1 MLPIRDARPLRPI
14 LHSQFSIRNFM
25 SRVIKFLSSLKLT
38 VVLLALGLV
47 LVFVGTLAQVHEGL
61 YNAQT
66 RFFKSW
72 IVIGATLFG
81 TKLPWLILPGG
92 YTLGSALLVSLTT
105 AHFTR
110 FHWTWRRSGIFM
122 THLGVILLL
131 LGQLG
136 TDMLSTESSMRI
148 EEGETRNY
156 SEDFHVNELAFVN
169 QSLADDYEVVAIPES
184 HLAAKGEIHH
194 PSLPFT
200 VKIRE
205 HWPNAVL
212 MNIPPVG
219 SVPVPATDGVFT
231 NHGVAA
237 VIAENANRETRAAVW
252 FEVLGSNGVT
262 ATLLVGAPLRG
273 EPETERA
280 TFTHAGHTYSASL
293 LFAPAMGGNMLAIA
307 DTAARATRPAMIPE
321 ADLKG
326 EVTREELPFKL
337 RVRQFWPRAELHE
350 QLPANAVLRPATHG
364 KMSKAAVVPQ
374 PLVTDM
380 SGRNLPAAVVE
391 VIAGGKSLGVWLT
404 SARHN
409 KLQQEF
415 EVDGKSYEVSLRFKR
430 FYQPYSLTLLKF
442 THERYP
448 GTDLPKD
455 FRSRVRIDHPA
466 KAERRETEI
475 FMNNPLRYAGLTYYQ
490 ASFEPG
496 DTVTIFQ
503 IVKNPSYLTPY
514 FACVMVGLGLVV
526 QFLIHLVGFARK
538 RITPVPAAVA
548 PAKQNQPRKGAEV
561 AKK

>member
-1 MLPIRDARPLRPI
+1 
-14 LHSQFSIRNFM
+14 M
-25 SRVIKFLSSLKLT
+25 SRVIKFLASLKLT

-47 LVFVGTLAQVHEGL
+47 LIFIGTLAQVHEGL
-61 YNAQT
+61 YNAQA

-72 IVIGATLFG
+72 FVVGATLFG
-81 TKLPWLILPGG
+81 TKMPWLILPGG
-92 YTLGSALLVSLTT
+92 YTIGSALLVSLLT

-110 FHWTWRRSGIFM
+110 FKWTWRRSGIFM

-136 TDMLSTESSMRI
+136 TDMLSTESSMRL

-169 QSLADDYEVVAIPES
+169 QSLPNDNEIVAIPES
-184 HLAAKGEIHH
+184 FLAAKGEIRNA
-194 PSLPFT
+194 SLPFT

-212 MNIPPVG
+212 MNIPPEDA
-219 SVPVPATDGVFT
+219 VPVPATDGIFT
-231 NHGVAA
+231 NYVVAA
-237 VIAENANRETRAAVW
+237 VIAENAGRETRAAVW
-252 FEVLGSNGVT
+252 FEVLGSNGGV
-262 ATLLVGAPLRG
+262 ATLLVAAPLRG
-273 EPETERA
+273 ERETERA
-280 TFTHAGHTYSASL
+280 TFTHAGRTFSASL

-307 DTAARATRPAMIPE
+307 DNSNSAGRPAMIPE
-321 ADLKG
+321 VDLKG
-326 EVTREELPFKL
+326 EITRPELPFKL
-337 RVRQFWPRAELHE
+337 RIRKFWPLAEVWE
-350 QLPANAVLRPATHG
+350 KLPANAVLRPATDG
-364 KMSKAAVVPQ
+364 RMTNAAVVPQ

-391 VIAGGKSLGVWLT
+391 LLAGGKSLGVWLT
-404 SARHN
+404 SARHS
-409 KLQQEF
+409 KLEQTV
-415 EVDGKSYEVSLRFKR
+415 EVDGKSYEFALRFKR
-430 FYQPYSLTLLKF
+430 FYKPYSLTLLDF

-466 KAERRETEI
+466 KSERRETEI
-475 FMNNPLRYAGLTYYQ
+475 FMNNPLRYEGLTFYQ

-503 IVKNPSYLTPY
+503 IVKNPGWLTPY
-514 FACVMVGLGLVV
+514 LACALVGLGLAV
-526 QFLIHLVGFARK
+526 QFMIHLVEFARK
-538 RITPVPAAVA
+538 RATPA
-548 PAKQNQPRKGAEV
+548 PAPVAATKGKKSQPQKGAEV

>member
-1 MLPIRDARPLRPI
+1 MFDRL
-14 LHSQFSIRNFM
+14 
-25 SRVIKFLSSLKLT
+25 IKFLSSLKLT

-61 YNAQT
+61 YNAQA

-72 IVIGATLFG
+72 FVFGATLFG
-81 TKLPWLILPGG
+81 VKMPWLILPGG
-92 YTLGSALLVSLTT
+92 YTIGSALFASLVT

-110 FHWTWRRSGIFM
+110 FHWSWRRSGIFM

-136 TDMLSTESSMRI
+136 TDMLSTESSMRL

-169 QSLADDYEVVAIPES
+169 QSLPNDFEVVAIPES
-184 HLAAKGEIHH
+184 HLAAKGEIRHT
-194 PSLPFT
+194 SLPFT

-205 HWPNAVL
+205 HWVNAVL
-212 MNIPPVG
+212 MNIPPAG
-219 SVPVPATDGVFT
+219 SVPVSATDGVFT
-231 NHGVAA
+231 NHVVAA

-252 FEVLGSNGVT
+252 FDVLGSNGVT
-262 ATLLVGAPLRG
+262 ATLLVAAPLRG
-273 EPETERA
+273 ERETERA
-280 TFTHAGHTYSASL
+280 TFIHAGRTYSASL

-307 DTAARATRPAMIPE
+307 DNSDRAGRPAMIPE

-326 EVTREELPFKL
+326 EVTRPELPFKL

-350 QLPANAVLRPATHG
+350 KLPANAVLRPATDG
-364 KMSKAAVVPQ
+364 KMSKAAVVPL
-374 PLVTDM
+374 PPVTDM

-391 VIAGGKSLGVWLT
+391 LLAGGKSLGVWLT
-404 SARHN
+404 SARHSQ
-409 KLQQEF
+409 LVQTV
-415 EVDGKSYEVSLRFKR
+415 EVDGKTYEFALRFKR
-430 FYQPYSLTLLKF
+430 FYKPYSLTLLDF

-466 KAERRETEI
+466 KNERRETEI
-475 FMNNPLRYAGLTYYQ
+475 FMNNPLRYEGLTFYQ

-503 IVKNPSYLTPY
+503 IVKNPSWLTPY
-514 FACVMVGLGLVV
+514 FACLMVGLGLTV
-526 QFLIHLVGFARK
+526 QFMIHLVEFIQKRK
-538 RITPVPAAVA
+538 TPAPAAA
-548 PAKQNQPRKGAEV
+548 TTNTAKAKSNQPRKNTEV

>member
-1 MLPIRDARPLRPI
+1 
-14 LHSQFSIRNFM
+14 M

-47 LVFVGTLAQVHEGL
+47 LVFIGTLAQVHEGL
-61 YNAQT
+61 YNAQA

-81 TKLPWLILPGG
+81 VKLPWLILPGG
-92 YTLGSALLVSLTT
+92 YAIGSALFASLVT

-110 FHWTWRRSGIFM
+110 FKWTWRRSGIFM

-136 TDMLSTESSMRI
+136 TDMLSTESSMRL

-169 QSLADDYEVVAIPES
+169 QSLPNDFEVVAIPES
-184 HLAAKGEIHH
+184 HLAAKGEIRHA
-194 PSLPFT
+194 SLPFT

-212 MNIPPVG
+212 MNIPPFG

-231 NHGVAA
+231 NYSVAA
-237 VIAENANRETRAAVW
+237 VIPENANRETRAVVW

-262 ATLLVGAPLRG
+262 DTLLVAAPLRG
-273 EPETERA
+273 ERETERS
-280 TFTHAGHTYSASL
+280 TFTHAGKTFSASL
-293 LFAPAMGGNMLAIA
+293 LFAPAMGGNMLTIGA
-307 DTAARATRPAMIPE
+307 DADRASRPAMIPE

-326 EVTREELPFKL
+326 EITREELPFKL
-337 RVRQFWPRAELHE
+337 RIRQFWPRAELHE

-380 SGRNLPAAVVE
+380 SGRNLPAATVE
-391 VIAGGKSLGVWLT
+391 VLAGGKSLGIWLT

-430 FYQPYSLTLLKF
+430 FYKPYSLTLLDF

-448 GTDLPKD
+448 GTELPKD

-475 FMNNPLRYAGLTYYQ
+475 FMNNPLRYEGLTYYQ

-496 DTVTIFQ
+496 DTVTVFQ
-503 IVKNPSYLTPY
+503 IVKNPNWLTPY
-514 FACVMVGLGLVV
+514 LACLLVGLGLAV
-526 QFLIHLVGFARK
+526 QFLIHLVEFARK
-538 RITPVPAAVA
+538 RATPAPVVEAAA
-548 PAKQNQPRKGAEV
+548 AAKGKKSQPQTGAEV

>member
-1 MLPIRDARPLRPI
+1 
-14 LHSQFSIRNFM
+14 M

-47 LVFVGTLAQVHEGL
+47 LVFIGTLAQVHEGL

-72 IVIGATLFG
+72 FVFGATLFG
-81 TKLPWLILPGG
+81 VKMPWLILPGG
-92 YTLGSALLVSLTT
+92 YTIGSALFASLVT

-110 FHWTWRRSGIFM
+110 FHWSWRRSGIFM

-136 TDMLSTESSMRI
+136 TDMLSTESSMRL

-169 QSLADDYEVVAIPES
+169 QSLPNDFEVVDIPES
-184 HLAAKGEIHH
+184 HLAGKGELRHA
-194 PSLPFT
+194 SLPFT
-200 VKIRE
+200 VKIQQ
-205 HWPNAVL
+205 HWVNALL
-212 MNIPPVG
+212 MNIPPADA
-219 SVPVPATDGVFT
+219 VPAPATDGVFT
-231 NHGVAA
+231 NHVVAA
-237 VIAENANRETRAAVW
+237 VSADGPGRETRAAVW
-252 FEVLGSNGVT
+252 FDVLGANGVA

-273 EPETERA
+273 ERETERA
-280 TFTHAGHTYSASL
+280 TFVHAGRTYSASL

-307 DTAARATRPAMIPE
+307 DNSDRSGRPAMIPE

-326 EVTREELPFKL
+326 EVTRPELPFKL

-350 QLPANAVLRPATHG
+350 QLPANAVLRPATDG
-364 KMSKAAVVPQ
+364 KMSKAAVVPL
-374 PLVTDM
+374 PPVTDM
-380 SGRNLPAAVVE
+380 SNRNLPAAVVE
-391 VIAGGKSLGVWLT
+391 VLAGGKSLGVWLT
-404 SARHN
+404 SARHSQ
-409 KLQQEF
+409 LVQTVEA
-415 EVDGKSYEVSLRFKR
+415 DGKTYEFALRFKR
-430 FYQPYSLTLLKF
+430 FYKPYSLTLLDF

-466 KAERRETEI
+466 KSERRETEI
-475 FMNNPLRYAGLTYYQ
+475 FMNNPLRYEGLTFYQ

-503 IVKNPSYLTPY
+503 IVKNPSWLTPY
-514 FACVMVGLGLVV
+514 FACLMVGLGLTV
-526 QFLIHLVGFARK
+526 QFMIHLVEFIQKRK
-538 RITPVPAAVA
+538 TPAPAAATVST
-548 PAKQNQPRKGAEV
+548 AKAKNNQPRKNAEV

>member
-1 MLPIRDARPLRPI
+1 
-14 LHSQFSIRNFM
+14 M

-61 YNAQT
+61 YNAQA

-81 TKLPWLILPGG
+81 TKMPWLILPGG
-92 YTLGSALLVSLTT
+92 YAIGSALFVSLVT

-110 FHWTWRRSGIFM
+110 FHWSWRRSGIFM

-136 TDMLSTESSMRI
+136 TDMLSTESSMRV

-169 QSLADDYEVVAIPES
+169 QSLPNDFEVVAIPES
-184 HLAAKGEIHH
+184 HIAAKGEIRHA
-194 PSLPFT
+194 SLPFT
-200 VKIRE
+200 VKIRQ

-212 MNIPPVG
+212 MNIPPADA
-219 SVPVPATDGVFT
+219 VPVPATDGVFM
-231 NHGVAA
+231 NHVVAA
-237 VIAENANRETRAAVW
+237 VIAENATRETRAAVW

-262 ATLLVGAPLRG
+262 ATLLVAAPLPDER
-273 EPETERA
+273 ETERA
-280 TFTHAGHTYSASL
+280 TFVHAGRTYSASL
-293 LFAPAMGGNMLAIA
+293 LFAPAMGGNMLAIG
-307 DTAARATRPAMIPE
+307 DNSDRGSRPAMIPE
-321 ADLKG
+321 ADLKD
-326 EVTREELPFKL
+326 EVTRPELPFKL
-337 RVRQFWPRAELHE
+337 RVRKFWPRAELHE
-350 QLPANAVLRPATHG
+350 KIPANAILRPATHG

-380 SGRNLPAAVVE
+380 SGRNLPAALVE
-391 VIAGGKSLGVWLT
+391 LLAGGKSLGVWLT
-404 SARHN
+404 SARHS
-409 KLQQEF
+409 KLEQQF
-415 EVDGKSYEVSLRFKR
+415 EVDGKTYEFALRFKR
-430 FYQPYSLTLLKF
+430 FYKPYSLTLLKF

-466 KAERRETEI
+466 KGERRETEI
-475 FMNNPLRYAGLTYYQ
+475 FMNNPLRYEGLTFYQ

-503 IVKNPSYLTPY
+503 IVKNPNWLTPY
-514 FACVMVGLGLVV
+514 FACVMVGLGLAV
-526 QFLIHLVGFARK
+526 QFLIHLVEFARK
-538 RITPVPAAVA
+538 RLA
-548 PAKQNQPRKGAEV
+548 PATAAANTAKAKSNQPRKGAEV

>member
-1 MLPIRDARPLRPI
+1 
-14 LHSQFSIRNFM
+14 M
-25 SRVIKFLSSLKLT
+25 SRLIKFLSSLQLT

-47 LVFVGTLAQVHEGL
+47 LVFIGTLAQVHEGL

-72 IVIGATLFG
+72 IIVGATLFG
-81 TKLPWLILPGG
+81 TKMPWLILPGG
-92 YTLGSALLVSLTT
+92 YAIGSALFTSLVT

-110 FHWTWRRSGIFM
+110 FHWSWRRSGIFM

-136 TDMLSTESSMRI
+136 TDMLSTESSMRL

-169 QSLADDYEVVAIPES
+169 QSLPNDFEVVAIPES
-184 HLAAKGEIHH
+184 HLAAKSEIRH

-200 VKIRE
+200 VKIQQ

-212 MNIPPVG
+212 MNIPPTDA
-219 SVPVPATDGVFT
+219 VPVPATDGVFT
-231 NHGVAA
+231 NYVVAA
-237 VIAENANRETRAAVW
+237 VIAENAGRETRAAVW
-252 FEVLGSNGVT
+252 FDVVGSNGV
-262 ATLLVGAPLRG
+262 AGTLLVAAPLRG
-273 EPETERA
+273 ERETERA
-280 TFTHAGHTYSASL
+280 IFVHAGRTYSASL
-293 LFAPAMGGNMLAIA
+293 LFAPAMGGNMLAIGESA
-307 DTAARATRPAMIPE
+307 DRAGRPAMIPE
-321 ADLKG
+321 AELKD
-326 EVTREELPFKL
+326 EVSRPELPFKL
-337 RVRQFWPRAELHE
+337 RIRKFWPRAELHE
-350 QLPANAVLRPATHG
+350 QLPANAVLRPATDG
-364 KMSKAAVVPQ
+364 RMSKAAVVPQ

-391 VIAGGKSLGVWLT
+391 VLAGGKSLGTWLT
-404 SARHN
+404 SARHS
-409 KLQQEF
+409 KLEQTV
-415 EVDGKSYEVSLRFKR
+415 EVDGKTYEFALRFKR
-430 FYQPYSLTLLKF
+430 FYKPYSLTLLDF

-466 KAERRETEI
+466 KSERRETEI
-475 FMNNPLRYAGLTYYQ
+475 FMNNPLRYEGLTYYQ

-503 IVKNPSYLTPY
+503 IVKNPGWLTPY
-514 FACVMVGLGLVV
+514 FACLMVGLGLTV
-526 QFLIHLVGFARK
+526 QFMIHLVGFVQK
-538 RITPVPAAVA
+538 RATPAPAVA
-548 PAKQNQPRKGAEV
+548 ASGKKSQPQKGAEG

>member
-1 MLPIRDARPLRPI
+1 
-14 LHSQFSIRNFM
+14 M
-25 SRVIKFLSSLKLT
+25 SRLIKFLSSLKLT

-47 LVFVGTLAQVHEGL
+47 LVFIGTLAQVHEGL
-61 YNAQT
+61 YNAQA

-72 IVIGATLFG
+72 FVVGATLFG
-81 TKLPWLILPGG
+81 TKMPWLLLPGG
-92 YTLGSALLVSLTT
+92 YSIGSALFVSLVT

-136 TDMLSTESSMRI
+136 TDMLSTESSMRL

-169 QSLADDYEVVAIPES
+169 QSLPNDFEVVAIPET
-184 HLAAKGEIHH
+184 HLAAKGEIRH

-205 HWPNAVL
+205 HWPNALL
-212 MNIPPVG
+212 MNIPPAG

-231 NHGVAA
+231 NYVVAA
-237 VIAENANRETRAAVW
+237 VIAENATRETRAAVW
-252 FEVLGSNGVT
+252 FDVLGTNGVA

-273 EPETERA
+273 ERETERA
-280 TFTHAGHTYSASL
+280 TFIHAGRTYSASL

-307 DTAARATRPAMIPE
+307 DNSDRASRPAMIPE

-326 EVTREELPFKL
+326 EVARDELPFKL

-350 QLPANAVLRPATHG
+350 KLPANAVLRPATDG

-391 VIAGGKSLGVWLT
+391 VLAGGKSLGVWLT
-404 SARHN
+404 SARHS
-409 KLQQEF
+409 KLEQEV
-415 EVDGKSYEVSLRFKR
+415 EVDGKTYEFALRFKR
-430 FYQPYSLTLLKF
+430 FYKPYSLTLMDF

-466 KAERRETEI
+466 KSERRETEI
-475 FMNNPLRYAGLTYYQ
+475 FMNNPLRYEGLTFYQ

-503 IVKNPSYLTPY
+503 IVKNPSWLTPY
-514 FACVMVGLGLVV
+514 FACLMVGLGLTV
-526 QFLIHLVGFARK
+526 QFMIHLVEFARK
-538 RITPVPAAVA
+538 RKTPVPAPVVS
-548 PAKQNQPRKGAEV
+548 AKGKKSQPQKGAEV
-561 AKK
+561 EKK

>member
-1 MLPIRDARPLRPI
+1 
-14 LHSQFSIRNFM
+14 M

-38 VVLLALGLV
+38 VVLLSLGLV
-47 LVFVGTLAQVHEGL
+47 LIFIGTLAQVHEGL
-61 YNAQT
+61 YNAQA

-72 IVIGATLFG
+72 IVVGATLFG
-81 TKLPWLILPGG
+81 TKMPWLILPGG
-92 YTLGSALLVSLTT
+92 YAIGSALFASLVT

-110 FHWTWRRSGIFM
+110 FKWTWRRSGIFM

-136 TDMLSTESSMRI
+136 TDMLSTESSMRL

-169 QSLADDYEVVAIPES
+169 QSLPNDFEVVAIPET
-184 HLAAKGEIHH
+184 HLAAKGEIQH

-212 MNIPPVG
+212 MNIPPFG

-231 NHGVAA
+231 NYSVAA

-262 ATLLVGAPLRG
+262 ATLLVAAPLRG
-273 EPETERA
+273 ERETERSTFMHA
-280 TFTHAGHTYSASL
+280 GKTFTASL
-293 LFAPAMGGNMLAIA
+293 LFAPAMGGNMLAIGA
-307 DTAARATRPAMIPE
+307 DADRASRPAMIPE

-326 EVTREELPFKL
+326 EITREELPFKL
-337 RVRQFWPRAELHE
+337 RIRQFWPRAELHE

-391 VIAGGKSLGVWLT
+391 VIAGGKSLGLWLT

-430 FYQPYSLTLLKF
+430 FYKPYSLTLLDF

-448 GTDLPKD
+448 GTELPKD

-475 FMNNPLRYAGLTYYQ
+475 FMNNPLRYEGLTYYQ

-496 DTVTIFQ
+496 DTVTVFQ
-503 IVKNPSYLTPY
+503 IVKNPNWLTPY
-514 FACVMVGLGLVV
+514 LACLLVGLGLTV
-526 QFLIHLVGFARK
+526 QFLIHLVEFARK
-538 RITPVPAAVA
+538 RATPAPVAAAVA
-548 PAKQNQPRKGAEV
+548 KGKKSQPQNGAEG

>member
-1 MLPIRDARPLRPI
+1 
-14 LHSQFSIRNFM
+14 M

-61 YNAQT
+61 YNAQA

-72 IVIGATLFG
+72 LVVGATLFG
-81 TKLPWLILPGG
+81 TKMPWLILPGG
-92 YTLGSALLVSLTT
+92 YAIGSALFVSLVT

-110 FHWTWRRSGIFM
+110 FHWSWKRSGIFM

-184 HLAAKGEIHH
+184 HLAAKGEIRHAN
-194 PSLPFT
+194 LPFT

-231 NHGVAA
+231 NHSVAA
-237 VIAENANRETRAAVW
+237 VIAENAGRETRAAVW

-262 ATLLVGAPLRG
+262 ATLLVAAPLRD
-273 EPETERA
+273 ERDPERA
-280 TFTHAGHTYSASL
+280 TFNHAGRTYSASL
-293 LFAPAMGGNMLAIA
+293 LFAPAMGGNMLAIG

-326 EVTREELPFKL
+326 EITREELPFKL
-337 RVRQFWPRAELHE
+337 RVRQFWPRAELWE
-350 QLPANAVLRPATHG
+350 KLPANAVLRPATHG

-391 VIAGGKSLGVWLT
+391 VIAGGKSLGTWLT
-404 SARHN
+404 SARHS
-409 KLQQEF
+409 KLEQTV
-415 EVDGKSYEVSLRFKR
+415 EVDGKTYEFALRFKR

-466 KAERRETEI
+466 KGERRETEI

-503 IVKNPSYLTPY
+503 IVKNPGYLTPY
-514 FACVMVGLGLVV
+514 FACVMVGLGLAV

-538 RITPVPAAVA
+538 RATPAPVAVA
-548 PAKQNQPRKGAEV
+548 KGKNSQPQKGAEG